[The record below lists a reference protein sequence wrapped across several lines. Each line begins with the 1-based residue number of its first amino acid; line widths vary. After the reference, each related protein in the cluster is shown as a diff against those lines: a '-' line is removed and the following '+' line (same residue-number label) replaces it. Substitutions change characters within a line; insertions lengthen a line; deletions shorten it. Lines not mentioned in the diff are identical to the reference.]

1 MPDAD
6 SENRC
11 PKCHHSWVTHG
22 SEPDTDGCWLIMSSM
37 AERTAMA
44 EEDRRL
50 QRQGVPPESCR
61 AARLPQPTALR
72 LSRATPTR
80 LGVGQTTAHEAARQR
95 ELYGARPGRLDRNQ
109 PGRING
115 LEIALAASA
124 AAVTQT
130 DDVDHCPRCRHRWA
144 MHTPDHGCS
153 FPASTPAGVHFCGC
167 EERPAQG
174 SDWEVRLTQN
184 TDH

>member
-1 MPDAD
+1 M
-6 SENRC
+6 
-11 PKCHHSWVTHG
+11 
-22 SEPDTDGCWLIMSSM
+22 
-37 AERTAMA
+37 RT
-44 EEDRRL
+44 L
-50 QRQGVPPESCR
+50 R
-61 AARLPQPTALR
+61 AALASTTPPRSTPRLYGLTVTTVRLPETCVRRQPKPLYVFNRFGCTASAVLR
-72 LSRATPTR
+72 VR
-80 LGVGQTTAHEAARQR
+80 LPPKQPSVFARITH
-95 ELYGARPGRLDRNQ
+95 YGARPGRLDRNQ